1 LSEPSKELLRALYRE
16 NRGKVWGLGGG
27 LVVALIV
34 GFLGWKILLLLVLG
48 AVGFLVGKY
57 VDDQK
62 KMEGPEDEKNQPL
75 P

>member
-1 LSEPSKELLRALYRE
+1 LSEPSKELLLALYRE

-57 VDDQK
+57 VDDKK